1 MDRLRINQ
9 ENRLIMDIMIRRMLG
24 MSLDEFCSLDYDEQ
38 QKLVREYYDSRPKNK
53 SKTTHM
59 MLGSGDSACFVNVK
73 KGGRMLVG
81 SGRDS
86 IFVPTCETALE
97 QTKRLESSFE
107 TSEII
112 DFSSIR
118 KLIRRFNDK

>member
-1 MDRLRINQ
+1 MERLRINQ
-9 ENRLIMDIMIRRMLG
+9 ENRLLMDIMVRRMLG

-38 QKLVREYYDSRPKNK
+38 QKRIKKYHDNRPKN
-53 SKTTHM
+53 KTTHM
-59 MLGSGDSACFVNVK
+59 MLGNGDSACFVNVK
-73 KGGRMLVG
+73 KGGRMLIG

-97 QTKRLESSFE
+97 QEKRLESGFKASK
-107 TSEII
+107 II

-118 KLIRRFNDK
+118 KLIKRF